1 MKRLTTLLAF
11 PLLGF
16 MWSAAIFGGAFIA
29 GLLSRIAVLAFKYGY
44 SLIP

>member
-11 PLLGF
+11 PILGF
-16 MWSAAIFGGAFIA
+16 IWSAALFGGAFIV
-29 GLLSRIAVLAFKYGY
+29 GLLFRIATIAFKYGY